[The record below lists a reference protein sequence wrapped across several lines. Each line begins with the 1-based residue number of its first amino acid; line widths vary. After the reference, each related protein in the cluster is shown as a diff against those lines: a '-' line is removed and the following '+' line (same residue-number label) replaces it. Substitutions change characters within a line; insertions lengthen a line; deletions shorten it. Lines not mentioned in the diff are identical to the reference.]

1 MNTWPFTIWMY
12 NLFSFNFILII
23 IQDKI
28 KIIRYS
34 YDLIVVS
41 VKDKMQIKVSTHHQQ
56 SWKTKF
62 NILVDVYSV
71 CRLPKWFRSTP
82 VESLPWW
89 LAFYCKHS
97 LATSHLENKIL
108 LLNWQ
113 STLVVVGSK
122 EKYPLVTILT
132 REQSNKILY
141 IYICMYICICSTP
154 CLVFLPCLTMAQE
167 VSTI

>member
-1 MNTWPFTIWMY
+1 MY

-71 CRLPKWFRSTP
+71 CRLPK
-82 VESLPWW
+82 
-89 LAFYCKHS
+89 
-97 LATSHLENKIL
+97 
-108 LLNWQ
+108 
-113 STLVVVGSK
+113 
-122 EKYPLVTILT
+122 
-132 REQSNKILY
+132 
-141 IYICMYICICSTP
+141 
-154 CLVFLPCLTMAQE
+154 
-167 VSTI
+167 